1 MSKLPRPIDL
11 LNGRAGL
18 GGLAITRDV
27 AFGAHPRHR
36 LDVYRPA
43 KSRGTLPVI
52 VFFYGGSWQTGERG
66 AYAFVAARLARRGF
80 VVAVPDYRLF
90 PEVVFPGFLEDA
102 ALAVA
107 WMFGHAKEFG
117 GNPTELFL
125 IGHSAGAYNAV
136 MLALAPGYLRAAG
149 LDAARLSGVIGL
161 AGPYDFLPLGSGA
174 LRRIF
179 AHGNDVAQTQPINL
193 ARGDAP
199 PLFLL
204 TGGADTS
211 VLPRNSTA
219 LAARMRAIGG
229 VVETRIY
236 PRLGHVGIILA
247 VLTLL
252 RWRAPVMRD
261 MLDFIAACRAGEYAS
276 AHSDATERMIG

>member
-1 MSKLPRPIDL
+1 M
-11 LNGRAGL
+11 
-18 GGLAITRDV
+18 
-27 AFGAHPRHR
+27 
-36 LDVYRPA
+36 
-43 KSRGTLPVI
+43 I
-52 VFFYGGSWQTGERG
+52 VFFYGGSWQTGARSEYG
-66 AYAFVAARLARRGF
+66 FVAARLARRGF

-90 PEVVFPGFLEDA
+90 PEAVFPAFLEDA
-102 ALAVA
+102 ASAVA
-107 WMFGHAKEFG
+107 WMFRHASEFG
-117 GNPTELFL
+117 GNPAELFL

-136 MLALAPGYLRAAG
+136 MLALAPEYLRGAG
-149 LDAARLSGVIGL
+149 LEAARLTGVIGL
-161 AGPYDFLPLGSGA
+161 AGPYDFLPLGSGV

-179 AHGNDVAQTQPINL
+179 EHGNDVARTQPINL

-219 LAARMRAIGG
+219 LAARLRALGG

-236 PRLGHVGIILA
+236 PKLGHVGIILA
-247 VLTLL
+247 VLSLL

-261 MLDFIAACRAGEYAS
+261 MLGFIAACRAGDYVPT
-276 AHSDATERMIG
+276 HSDASERMIG